1 MSALVDAALAMRRAQ
16 RAYFDARR
24 DHAPWRDL
32 LERSQVA
39 EDAALALANNLEGD
53 DLASLVTQTVAE
65 QRRYWRREAGADYQ
79 LARRLEKQLDAALAA
94 IRQPSLFGG
103 DVLCAH
109 QQRSFRSVV
118 SAPGP
123 SASCRQS
130 VRTALCMGFGAWAAS
145 T

>member
-53 DLASLVTQTVAE
+53 ELAALVVLTVTE

-79 LARRLEKQLDAALAA
+79 LARRLERQLDAALYRH
-94 IRQPSLFGG
+94 RQPSLFGG
-103 DVLCAH
+103 DE
-109 QQRSFRSVV
+109 
-118 SAPGP
+118 
-123 SASCRQS
+123 
-130 VRTALCMGFGAWAAS
+130 
-145 T
+145 